1 MSEAEKVNKIA
12 ALINE
17 SRESLAMLE
26 SNLPRQVDGFALS
39 QKSKV
44 PWKVLLYRE
53 ALIWR
58 IVELGRSA
66 LESFLSDR
74 LVSGVVL
81 TRAAVETSA
90 ALWYLSAKVDAV
102 VDSKMVGDVDEYLMK
117 LAMGT
122 ATGWPETDSSGDVL
136 AMPRPIKIG
145 AFLKQV
151 EKDIEGFSHQYG
163 VLSEYAHPNCAG
175 TVLLYSSTN
184 KQKAITDF
192 GQNMRKAENA
202 KAVGVVNLSV
212 ALKMFQ
218 TKYNR
223 ISDLIPAFISV
234 CEARSDNQQGLAATR
249 K

>member
-1 MSEAEKVNKIA
+1 VSDGERANKIA
-12 ALINE
+12 AQINE
-17 SRESLAMLE
+17 IRESLAMLE
-26 SNLPRQVDGFALS
+26 SDLPRQVDGFALS
-39 QKSKV
+39 QKSKL

-66 LESFLSDR
+66 LENFLSER
-74 LVSGVVL
+74 IVSGVVL
-81 TRAAVETSA
+81 TRAAVEASA

-102 VDSKMVGDVDEYLMK
+102 VDSKIVGDVDEYLMK

-122 ATGWPETDSSGDVL
+122 ATGWPETDTSTDVL
-136 AMPRPIKIG
+136 TMPRPIKIG
-145 AFLKQV
+145 TFLKQV

-163 VLSEYAHPNCAG
+163 VLSEYAHPNWAG

-202 KAVGVVNLSV
+202 EAIGVGNLGV
-212 ALKMFQ
+212 ALKMFHV
-218 TKYNR
+218 KYNR

-234 CEARSDNQQGLAATR
+234 CEAQSANQQGH
-249 K
+249 

>member
-1 MSEAEKVNKIA
+1 M
-12 ALINE
+12 NE
-17 SRESLAMLE
+17 IRETLGILE
-26 SNLPRQVDGFALS
+26 FNLPRQLDGYALS
-39 QKSKV
+39 QKSKM

-66 LESFLSDR
+66 LQNFLDDR

-81 TRAAVETSA
+81 TRAVVETSA
-90 ALWYLSAKVDAV
+90 ALWYLSTKVDAV
-102 VDSKMVGDVDEYLMK
+102 VDSKMVGGVDEYLMK

-122 ATGWPETDSSGDVL
+122 ATGWPETDSSADSPT
-136 AMPRPIKIG
+136 MPRPIKIG

-163 VLSEYAHPNCAG
+163 VLSEYAHPNWAG

-184 KQKAITDF
+184 RQKAITDF

-223 ISDLIPAFISV
+223 ISDLIPAFITV
-234 CEARSDNQQGLAATR
+234 CETRSDN
-249 K
+249 

>member
-1 MSEAEKVNKIA
+1 MSEGEGVSRIA
-12 ALINE
+12 ALTNE
-17 SRESLAMLE
+17 IRERLAMLE
-26 SNLPRQVDGFALS
+26 SNLPRQIDGFALS
-39 QKSKV
+39 EKSKL

-66 LESFLSDR
+66 LETFLSDR

-81 TRAAVETSA
+81 TRAALEASA
-90 ALWYLSAKVDAV
+90 ALWYLSAKVDSV

-122 ATGWPETDSSGDVL
+122 ATGWPETDSSTDVL
-136 AMPRPIKIG
+136 TMPRPIKIG

-151 EKDIEGFSHQYG
+151 EQDIEGFSHQYG
-163 VLSEYAHPNCAG
+163 VLSEYAHPNWAG

-184 KQKAITDF
+184 KQKAITHF

-212 ALKMFQ
+212 ALKMFH
-218 TKYNR
+218 TKYNH
-223 ISDLIPAFISV
+223 ISDLIPAFIRV
-234 CEARSDNQQGLAATR
+234 CEAQSANQQGS
-249 K
+249 

>member
-1 MSEAEKVNKIA
+1 MVKGQTKIA
-12 ALINE
+12 AQMNE
-17 SRESLAMLE
+17 IRESLAMLE
-26 SNLPRQVDGFALS
+26 SDLPRQVDGFALS
-39 QKSKV
+39 QKSKL

-66 LESFLSDR
+66 LENFLSER
-74 LVSGVVL
+74 MVSGVVP
-81 TRAAVETSA
+81 TRAAVEASA

-122 ATGWPETDSSGDVL
+122 ATGWPETDTSTDVL
-136 AMPRPIKIG
+136 TMPRPIKIG

-151 EKDIEGFSHQYG
+151 EKDIKGFSHQYG
-163 VLSEYAHPNCAG
+163 VLSEYAHPNWAG

-192 GQNMRKAENA
+192 GKNMRKAENA
-202 KAVGVVNLSV
+202 KAIGVGNLSV
-212 ALKMFQ
+212 ALKMFH

-223 ISDLIPAFISV
+223 ISDLIPAFIRV
-234 CEARSDNQQGLAATR
+234 CEPQSANKQGS
-249 K
+249 